1 VWLQWKG
8 HHTPLASGKGRIPGA
23 PSSEVIVK
31 PVPQIMGKPRFG
43 GECGRRV
50 DQLHPKQTEASLQ
63 AVAADPSMLQISN
76 RDFE

>member
-1 VWLQWKG
+1 
-8 HHTPLASGKGRIPGA
+8 
-23 PSSEVIVK
+23 VK